1 MFKTDIARTEV
12 MLTDSQ
18 RTALDHALADAR
30 ECLERDGGMCPFSVL
45 CTSDG
50 FVVTDHPGEGVDDI
64 YNSVRALLAQEL
76 PEAYVLCYD
85 GFVDLDSGR
94 TDAIV
99 CEIARRGEAFAT
111 LLAQVYEV
119 EDGVYHFADAPASA
133 GTAKP
138 LYPRGTKPI
147 VSGLV
152 EQASER
158 AEDASGGDANE
169 QDGEREN
176 APAQEVEE

>member
-1 MFKTDIARTEV
+1 MFKTDMSTTEV

-64 YNSVRALLAQEL
+64 YNSVRAL
-76 PEAYVLCYD
+76 
-85 GFVDLDSGR
+85 
-94 TDAIV
+94 
-99 CEIARRGEAFAT
+99 
-111 LLAQVYEV
+111 VYEV